1 MSTTHDPHGSS
12 GTLGDPDEK
21 IAAPGAPASGPD
33 HPDAGDHDRKKGL
46 AGFLFSGE
54 GWPYLLSPFIVIAAF
69 LNFVLHYENEVVL
82 FVTSTLGVIPT
93 AALMGRAT
101 EELAERSGPGI
112 GGLLNVT
119 FGNLPELIIAF
130 LALRAGLY
138 EVVKGSVI
146 GSILGNALLVLGASM
161 LVGGLKN
168 HTQSFSPKAASAQA
182 TMLILAGVALLLP
195 AVFWIIA
202 GGALPVPGEPDPA
215 FSPDIERISLIVAV
229 VLLVTY
235 SLGLLFSLKT
245 HRDLFNPEA
254 ESGEHAEIGHEPWTV
269 KKSVILLAV
278 AGGLVGVMSE
288 ILVHSIAE
296 TSKQAGVSQFF
307 VGVIVVAVVGNAA
320 EHWVAILV
328 AYKNKMDLAV
338 NIAIGSS
345 AQVALFVGPLLVVLS
360 FFFGPQPMPLIF
372 NGLEI
377 AALLLAVFAASYIA
391 ATGESTWFEGLML
404 LAVYVTF
411 GAVFFFT

>member
-1 MSTTHDPHGSS
+1 MSQ
-12 GTLGDPDEK
+12 
-21 IAAPGAPASGPD
+21 APVEPRPAHESPSGPD
-33 HPDAGDHDRKKGL
+33 RSGGDDGHKRGGL
-46 AGFLFSGE
+46 SGFLFSGE
-54 GWPYLLSPFIVIAAF
+54 GWPYLLVPFIFIA
-69 LNFVLHYENEVVL
+69 LILEFVLHIDNANVL
-82 FVTSTLGVIPT
+82 FATSTLGVIPT

-130 LALRAGLY
+130 IALNAGLY
-138 EVVKGSVI
+138 EVVKASVI

-168 HTQSFSPKAASAQA
+168 RTQVFSPKAASAQA
-182 TMLILAGVALLLP
+182 TMLILAGVALLIP
-195 AVFWIIA
+195 AILHVIL
-202 GGALPVPGEPDPA
+202 GGSLPVPGEADPA
-215 FSPDIERISLIVAV
+215 FGGDIETVSFLVAA
-229 VLLVTY
+229 VLLATY
-235 SLGLLFSLKT
+235 AGGLLFSLRT

-269 KKSVILLAV
+269 KKAVILLAI
-278 AGGLVGVMSE
+278 AGMAVGLMSE
-288 ILVHSIAE
+288 ILVHSISETAE
-296 TSKQAGVSQFF
+296 NVGVSEFF

-345 AQVALFVGPLLVVLS
+345 AQVALFVGPLLVILS
-360 FFFGPQPMPLIF
+360 FFFGPEPMPLVF
-372 NGLEI
+372 NALEI
-377 AALLLAVFAASYIA
+377 AGILLAVFAASYIA
-391 ATGESTWFEGLML
+391 GSGESTWFEGLML
-404 LAVYVTF
+404 LSLYVILGIT
-411 GAVFFFT
+411 FFFT